1 MKNKQVILTVI
12 AIAILLILFIVIE
25 YRNNEKNQNYNETE
39 LKFTNTENGIE
50 IRDTTTNT
58 LIKNIYDDSLIKLYQ
73 DNPDYDPNYEQNEN
87 IVNY

>member
-1 MKNKQVILTVI
+1 MKNKQVILTII
-12 AIAILLILFIVIE
+12 AIVILLILFIVE
-25 YRNNEKNQNYNETE
+25 YKNNEKNQNYNETE

-50 IRDTTTNT
+50 IRDAATNT

-87 IVNY
+87 VINY

>member
-1 MKNKQVILTVI
+1 MKNKQVILTII
-12 AIAILLILFIVIE
+12 AIVIVSILLIVIK
-25 YRNNEKNQNYNETE
+25 YKNNEKNQNYNETE

-50 IRDTTTNT
+50 IRDATTNT

-87 IVNY
+87 VINY

>member
-1 MKNKQVILTVI
+1 MKNKQVILTII
-12 AIAILLILFIVIE
+12 AIVILLILFIVVK
-25 YRNNEKNQNYNETE
+25 YKNNEKNQNYNETE

-50 IRDTTTNT
+50 IRDAVTNT

-73 DNPDYDPNYEQNEN
+73 DNPDYDPNYEQDEN

>member
-1 MKNKQVILTVI
+1 MKNKQVILTII
-12 AIAILLILFIVIE
+12 AIVILLILFIVVE
-25 YRNNEKNQNYNETE
+25 YKNNEKNQNYNETE

-50 IRDTTTNT
+50 IRDAATNT

-73 DNPDYDPNYEQNEN
+73 DNPDYDPNYEQDEN